1 MIATDH
7 GPSPLDPPTAADG
20 PTAALTPGL
29 PAATTHGSR
38 RLRTGELLEIL
49 SVPVVETADSPAT
62 AEGMSIEETVRHWVS
77 GLAPPAGG
85 VVFVPLY
92 SSHVL
97 WAAGRAAVVGPPE
110 RLAQLEAAVVDFAA
124 VESDLRDAERR
135 AAALLETVEG
145 DVAASLA
152 LETHVPD
159 RRVELADRHR
169 QAVAVG
175 RLLALL
181 APLVHTPPL
190 HPPTLASQLGERLRE
205 RTRLVERLEF
215 ATQRAELAE
224 RVAEACGQRALEA
237 GIARRQLGL
246 EWAIVIL
253 LVVQTMLLVVEL
265 LSQRATP

>member
-1 MIATDH
+1 MIATDRS
-7 GPSPLDPPTAADG
+7 PPPLDPPTAANG
-20 PTAALTPGL
+20 QTPALPSGL
-29 PAATTHGSR
+29 PAATARGSR
-38 RLRTGELLEIL
+38 RLPTGELLEIL
-49 SVPVVETADSPAT
+49 SVPVAETPDSPVT
-62 AEGMSIEETVRHWVS
+62 AEGMSIEATVRHWVS
-77 GLAPPAGG
+77 ASAGPAAG

-92 SSHVL
+92 GSHVA
-97 WAAGRAAVVGPPE
+97 WAAERAAVIGPPE

-124 VESDLRDAERR
+124 VESELRDAERL
-135 AAALLETVEG
+135 AATLLETVEG
-145 DVAASLA
+145 DVLASLA
-152 LETHVPD
+152 LDTHAPD
-159 RRVELADRHR
+159 RRTELADRHR

-175 RLLALL
+175 RRLALL
-181 APLVHTPPL
+181 APLAHTPPL

-246 EWAIVIL
+246 EWAIVVL
-253 LVVQTMLLVVEL
+253 LVVQTVLLVVEL